1 MRSRNGGVFRP
12 HPLLLI
18 SQRMRRLLTDMKA
31 KGHQLEVAHLV

>member
-1 MRSRNGGVFRP
+1 VFRP

-18 SQRMRRLLTDMKA
+18 SQRMRRLLDDLKA